1 MARHGIYQK
10 WKRFLI
16 KSFDY
21 ICEGLVLVHR
31 HFMKPRNVSGNL
43 TKNHVKDN
51 MHRVFEY
58 MMEIIGWLQIVASPL
73 LIGLGIA
80 AFIYFP
86 NPTETRMIIA
96 IIVAV
101 LGLVIGIVWAN
112 RIWKTKGTMWFVS
125 QISATPDLDNLTGK
139 ETEKNKGSH

>member
-1 MARHGIYQK
+1 
-10 WKRFLI
+10 
-16 KSFDY
+16 
-21 ICEGLVLVHR
+21 
-31 HFMKPRNVSGNL
+31 
-43 TKNHVKDN
+43 

-58 MMEIIGWLQIVASPL
+58 IMEIIGWLQIVASPL

-86 NPTETRMIIA
+86 NPSETRLIIA

-125 QISATPDLDNLTGK
+125 QISATPDLDNFNEK
-139 ETEKNKGSH
+139 ETEKNEGSH

>member
-1 MARHGIYQK
+1 
-10 WKRFLI
+10 
-16 KSFDY
+16 
-21 ICEGLVLVHR
+21 
-31 HFMKPRNVSGNL
+31 
-43 TKNHVKDN
+43 

-58 MMEIIGWLQIVASPL
+58 IFEIIGWIQIVASPF
-73 LIGLGIA
+73 IMGLGIA

-86 NPTETRMIIA
+86 NPTYTRLFFG

-112 RIWKTKGTMWFVS
+112 KIWKTKGTMWYIS
-125 QISATPDLDNLTGK
+125 QVSATPDLDNLNEK

>member
-1 MARHGIYQK
+1 
-10 WKRFLI
+10 
-16 KSFDY
+16 
-21 ICEGLVLVHR
+21 
-31 HFMKPRNVSGNL
+31 
-43 TKNHVKDN
+43 
-51 MHRVFEY
+51 
-58 MMEIIGWLQIVASPL
+58 MEIIGWLQIVASPL

-86 NPTETRMIIA
+86 NPSETRLIIA

-125 QISATPDLDNLTGK
+125 QISATPDLDNFNEK
-139 ETEKNKGSH
+139 ETEKNEGSH

>member
-1 MARHGIYQK
+1 
-10 WKRFLI
+10 
-16 KSFDY
+16 
-21 ICEGLVLVHR
+21 
-31 HFMKPRNVSGNL
+31 
-43 TKNHVKDN
+43 

-58 MMEIIGWLQIVASPL
+58 IIEIIGWLQIVASPL
-73 LIGLGIA
+73 LIGLGIT

-86 NPTETRMIIA
+86 NPTETRLIIS

-101 LGLVIGIVWAN
+101 LGLLIGIVWAN

-125 QISATPDLDNLTGK
+125 QISATPDLDNLIGKGTEK

>member
-1 MARHGIYQK
+1 
-10 WKRFLI
+10 
-16 KSFDY
+16 
-21 ICEGLVLVHR
+21 
-31 HFMKPRNVSGNL
+31 
-43 TKNHVKDN
+43 

-58 MMEIIGWLQIVASPL
+58 IMEIIGWLQIVASPL

-86 NPTETRMIIA
+86 NPTEIRLIIA
-96 IIVAV
+96 IIVAL

-125 QISATPDLDNLTGK
+125 QVSATPDLDNLTGK
-139 ETEKNKGSH
+139 ETGKETEKNKGSH

>member
-1 MARHGIYQK
+1 
-10 WKRFLI
+10 
-16 KSFDY
+16 
-21 ICEGLVLVHR
+21 
-31 HFMKPRNVSGNL
+31 
-43 TKNHVKDN
+43 

-58 MMEIIGWLQIVASPL
+58 IMEIIGWLQIVASPL

-86 NPTETRMIIA
+86 NPSETRLIIA

-125 QISATPDLDNLTGK
+125 QISATPDLDNFIEK

>member
-1 MARHGIYQK
+1 
-10 WKRFLI
+10 
-16 KSFDY
+16 
-21 ICEGLVLVHR
+21 
-31 HFMKPRNVSGNL
+31 
-43 TKNHVKDN
+43 

-58 MMEIIGWLQIVASPL
+58 IMEVIGWLQIVASPF

-86 NPTETRMIIA
+86 NPTETKLVIA

-101 LGLVIGIVWAN
+101 LGLIIGIFCAN

-125 QISATPDLDNLTGK
+125 QISATPDLDNLTEK
-139 ETEKNKGSH
+139 ETEKNNDS

>member
-1 MARHGIYQK
+1 
-10 WKRFLI
+10 
-16 KSFDY
+16 
-21 ICEGLVLVHR
+21 
-31 HFMKPRNVSGNL
+31 
-43 TKNHVKDN
+43 

-58 MMEIIGWLQIVASPL
+58 IMEIIGWLQIVASPL

-96 IIVAV
+96 IIIAV
-101 LGLVIGIVWAN
+101 LGLIIGIVWAN
-112 RIWKTKGTMWFVS
+112 RIWKTKGTIWFVS
-125 QISATPDLDNLTGK
+125 QVSATPELDNLTGK